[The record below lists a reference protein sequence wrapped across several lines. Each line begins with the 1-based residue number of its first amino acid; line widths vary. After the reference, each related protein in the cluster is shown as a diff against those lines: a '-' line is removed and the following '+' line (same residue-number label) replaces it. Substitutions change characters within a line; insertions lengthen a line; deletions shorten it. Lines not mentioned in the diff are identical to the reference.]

1 MAERSIFLSNKQLKT
16 TDMVKFYEYEREVVM
31 KRKEFHDKANKITST
46 VILEYICKGGLYH
59 ARWIDGKD
67 VGYGYGYKVLTS
79 GYVVSYIVEDEKNS
93 AMTEKIEYF
102 DESQSFLAFDLVIK
116 ICQMLSA

>member
-1 MAERSIFLSNKQLKT
+1 MSERSIFLSEKQK
-16 TDMVKFYEYEREVVM
+16 KFTNMDKFFECGQEVTM
-31 KRKEFHDKANKITST
+31 KRKGFVADKITST

-59 ARWIDGKD
+59 PRWIDSKNT
-67 VGYGYGYKVLTS
+67 GYGYEVLTS

-93 AMTEKIEYF
+93 TMTEKIEYF
-102 DESQSFLAFDLVIK
+102 DESQSYLAFDLVIK

>member
-1 MAERSIFLSNKQLKT
+1 MAERKIFLSDKQLKIT
-16 TDMVKFYEYEREVVM
+16 NMDKFYEYGGEVVM
-31 KRKEFHDKANKITST
+31 KRREFHDKTNQITST

-59 ARWIDGKD
+59 SRWIDSKD
-67 VGYGYGYKVLTS
+67 VGYGYEVLTS

-93 AMTEKIEYF
+93 TMTEKIEYF
-102 DESQSFLAFDLVIK
+102 DESQSFLVFDLVIK

>member
-1 MAERSIFLSNKQLKT
+1 MAERSIFLSEKQLKI
-16 TDMVKFYEYEREVVM
+16 TDMDKFYEYGGEVVM
-31 KRKEFHDKANKITST
+31 KRKEFNDKTNQITST

-59 ARWIDGKD
+59 SRWIDGKD
-67 VGYGYGYKVLTS
+67 VGYGYEVLTS

-93 AMTEKIEYF
+93 TMTEKIEYF
-102 DESQSFLAFDLVIK
+102 DESQQFLAFDLVIK